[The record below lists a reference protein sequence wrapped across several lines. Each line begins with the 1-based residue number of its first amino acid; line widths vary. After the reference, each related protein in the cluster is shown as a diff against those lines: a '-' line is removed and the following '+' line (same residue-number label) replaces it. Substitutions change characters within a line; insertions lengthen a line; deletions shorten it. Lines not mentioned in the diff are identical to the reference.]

1 MAREPSNDDSTPL
14 GDGSTAPGDDSVAPG
29 DFASADETGM
39 EAGLVLK
46 HGRQTAASIK
56 KMKVAAGSFVPPMA
70 DPKTLSKT
78 PFAERLRKDAL
89 AKKGG

>member
-1 MAREPSNDDSTPL
+1 MAREPSNDHLT
-14 GDGSTAPGDDSVAPG
+14 PGDDNVTPGDGTTAPG
-29 DFASADETGM
+29 DFASAHETGM

-89 AKKGG
+89 ARKGG